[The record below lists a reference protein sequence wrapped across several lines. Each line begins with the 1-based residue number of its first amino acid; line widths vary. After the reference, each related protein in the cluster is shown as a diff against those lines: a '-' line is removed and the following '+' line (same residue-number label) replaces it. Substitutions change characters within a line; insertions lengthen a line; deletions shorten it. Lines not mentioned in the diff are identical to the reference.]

1 MPAASTRTL
10 RASSGNKKTGASII
24 GVESL
29 PSEAPMDSPGLDE
42 AILREVLNQFDSS
55 EIIGALARK
64 VAPRLA
70 ASVKLDELAGQIL
83 ETRQEKLSARLT
95 ELILEQLSG

>member
-1 MPAASTRTL
+1 
-10 RASSGNKKTGASII
+10 
-24 GVESL
+24 
-29 PSEAPMDSPGLDE
+29 MDSPGLDE

-55 EIIGALARK
+55 EIIGALAEK

-70 ASVKLDELAGQIL
+70 ASVKLDELAGRIL
-83 ETRQEKLSARLT
+83 EKRQEKLSARLT